1 MVDVKNKLQTIKQE
15 LTIIILAIQKIVDM
29 DIIHINNVQHNIQYE
44 LLKDLIHILNTA
56 TNVLDTILYLSDD
69 D

>member
-1 MVDVKNKLQTIKQE
+1 MVDVKNKLQTIQQE
-15 LTIIILAIQKIVDM
+15 LTIIILAIQKIVDI
-29 DIIHINNVQHNIQYE
+29 DIIHINNVQHNSQYE

-56 TNVLDTILYLSDD
+56 TDVLDTILCLPDD

>member
-15 LTIIILAIQKIVDM
+15 LTIIILAIQKIFDM

-56 TNVLDTILYLSDD
+56 TNVLDKILYLSDD